1 MTIQRRCAKARP
13 RRTSGDPVEND
24 AHVRRG
30 VNPDLIINS
39 DAGRPAWWRRPR
51 IDPIARW
58 DRASVRRR
66 ALAVI
71 LTIMIEALLV
81 WGLLSLARD
90 PVGKSEKATSL
101 IAFQLAPAAKQA
113 AAASRK
119 PVTKKAEKM
128 VPNPVVTRPKPVVL
142 PTANKGFVEMSRE
155 DLAAGDI
162 AKLPP
167 ARSAAQE
174 GGGGAGDS
182 ALASGQGPG
191 GEPLYRA
198 EWFREPR
205 EGELALYMPK
215 SRPQRSW
222 ALIACRTIEHYHVE
236 NCQALGE
243 SPPGSG
249 LARGMRQAAWQFLVR
264 PPRVGNKPLVG
275 AWVSIRFDFTT
286 VSEK

>member
-1 MTIQRRCAKARP
+1 M
-13 RRTSGDPVEND
+13 
-24 AHVRRG
+24 RRG
-30 VNPDLIINS
+30 VTPDLTNS
-39 DAGRPAWWRRPR
+39 IDAGTPIWWRRLR
-51 IDPIARW
+51 FDPVGRW
-58 DRASVRRR
+58 DRSSIRAR
-66 ALAVI
+66 ALAII
-71 LTIMIEALLV
+71 LTILIEGLV
-81 WGLLSLARD
+81 LWGLFSLARD
-90 PVGKSEKATSL
+90 PVVKTEKATSL

-113 AAASRK
+113 AAARK
-119 PVTKKAEKM
+119 PVTKKAEKT
-128 VPNPVVTRPKPVVL
+128 VPNPIVPPPKPVTL

-205 EGELALYMPK
+205 QGELALYMPK
-215 SRPQRSW
+215 NLTGDSW
-222 ALIACRTIEHYHVE
+222 ALIACRTIDHYHVE

-249 LARGMRQAAWQFLVR
+249 LARAMRQAAWQFLVR

-275 AWVSIRFDFTT
+275 AWVAIRFDIN
-286 VSEK
+286 VSRTGREDGGR

>member
-1 MTIQRRCAKARP
+1 MAAPAPIERRSCSKI
-13 RRTSGDPVEND
+13 G

-30 VNPDLIINS
+30 VKPDLIINS
-39 DAGRPAWWRRPR
+39 AAGTPDWWRRLR
-51 IDPIARW
+51 IDPVGRW
-58 DRASVRRR
+58 DRTPVRAR
-66 ALAVI
+66 ALAI
-71 LTIMIEALLV
+71 LLTILIEGLV
-81 WGLLSLARD
+81 LWGLLSLARE
-90 PVGKSEKATSL
+90 PVAKTEKATSL
-101 IAFQLAPAAKQA
+101 ITFQLAPAAKQA
-113 AAASRK
+113 AAAAVK
-119 PVTKKAEKM
+119 PVTKKAEKT
-128 VPNPVVTRPKPVVL
+128 VPNPIVPPPKPVTL

-167 ARSAAQE
+167 ARTAAQE

-182 ALASGQGPG
+182 PLASGQGPG

-215 SRPQRSW
+215 SRPRSSW
-222 ALIACRTIEHYHVE
+222 ALIACRTIENYHVE

-249 LARGMRQAAWQFLVR
+249 LARGMRQAAWQFLIR
-264 PPRVGNKPLVG
+264 PPRVGNKPLIG
-275 AWVSIRFDFTT
+275 AWVSIRFDFT